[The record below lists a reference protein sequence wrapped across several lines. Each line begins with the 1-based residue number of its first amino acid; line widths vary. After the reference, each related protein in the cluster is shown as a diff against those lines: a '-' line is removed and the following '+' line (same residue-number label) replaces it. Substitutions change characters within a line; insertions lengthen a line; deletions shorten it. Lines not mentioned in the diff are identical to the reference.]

1 MVKKLERI
9 EYVEDPHLGKGSYCV
24 VEMHADGGACSVPDY
39 AVIKL
44 VRHIVKGEGPD
55 TIVRGID
62 EAIQALP
69 EGYDTVCT
77 DGIFSQGEW
86 QLLSIARAAAADPAV
101 LLLDEIT
108 ANLDAETEA
117 RVREALRQ
125 ASRGRTVLSVSHRIY
140 ESLGGRTVEIRP
152 RECSPGG
159 HGASGAVKNRGKK
172 RLTVPMGSAMMGC
185 GQKRPISAINGG
197 ECSWIAAEVQD
208 EAGYAARR
216 DTGCGHPWTGA
227 DHILLCRVLLHRT
240 GDVLLWQLSLRRC
253 IFAPILPKVAS
264 KEDKNMM
271 NRMVNKEFAQEIA
284 AVIRT
289 AQNGDRLPEL
299 LKHYHQRDVAKAVT
313 LLTDAERERLFRQL
327 DARTLAEIFPY
338 LDDASRFLAELP
350 ADLAAAVIT
359 DMDTADALDML
370 RELPAEKKQTLAAH
384 LDDDTRKDVRR
395 LLAFHQEE
403 IGSRMSGNFVC
414 IPDTLTVCGAMNE
427 LVRQAG
433 EHDNISTLY
442 VVDGSGVFA
451 GAIDLKDLIIAREND
466 PLSGII
472 RRSYPY
478 VLAHEKVEDCID
490 RIAEY
495 EEDSLPVLTEDGRI
509 AGILT
514 AQDLVELVDDA
525 MGDDYA
531 KLGGLTSEE
540 DLREPAAV
548 SMKKRLPWLIVL
560 LFLGMGV
567 SSVVGIFESVVAVLP
582 IVICFQSLVLD
593 MAGNVGTQSLA
604 VTIRVLMD
612 ENLTLKEELAL
623 LGKEMRVGLLNGGC
637 LGLMALAVLG
647 VYIHVCKGYAWGP
660 AFLIS
665 GCVGVSLVVAMV
677 ISSLV
682 GTMVP
687 MLFHKI
693 HIDPAVAS
701 GPLITTVNDL
711 VAVVTYYGLALLFL
725 VNVFHL

>member
-1 MVKKLERI
+1 
-9 EYVEDPHLGKGSYCV
+9 
-24 VEMHADGGACSVPDY
+24 
-39 AVIKL
+39 
-44 VRHIVKGEGPD
+44 
-55 TIVRGID
+55 
-62 EAIQALP
+62 
-69 EGYDTVCT
+69 
-77 DGIFSQGEW
+77 
-86 QLLSIARAAAADPAV
+86 
-101 LLLDEIT
+101 
-108 ANLDAETEA
+108 
-117 RVREALRQ
+117 
-125 ASRGRTVLSVSHRIY
+125 
-140 ESLGGRTVEIRP
+140 
-152 RECSPGG
+152 
-159 HGASGAVKNRGKK
+159 
-172 RLTVPMGSAMMGC
+172 
-185 GQKRPISAINGG
+185 
-197 ECSWIAAEVQD
+197 
-208 EAGYAARR
+208 
-216 DTGCGHPWTGA
+216 
-227 DHILLCRVLLHRT
+227 
-240 GDVLLWQLSLRRC
+240 
-253 IFAPILPKVAS
+253 
-264 KEDKNMM
+264 MM

-284 AVIRT
+284 AFIRT
-289 AQNGDRLPEL
+289 AQNENRLPEL

-370 RELPAEKKQTLAAH
+370 RELPAEKKQALAAH